1 MSPNQLNQMKAQ
13 NIPASDQINKNKTI
27 YDVSGFEVFWRNF
40 IAGMGRAIGNLFIY
54 LLIFVGVASLI
65 NRFLMPYILP
75 LFDTLQS
82 SMESLN
88 QLNPGGSQNQI
99 IDEVINKPD
108 LQNILNNV
116 NKWN

>member
-40 IAGMGRAIGNLFIY
+40 IAGIGRAFGNLFIY
-54 LLIFVGVASLI
+54 LIIFVGIASII

-75 LFDTLQS
+75 LFGTLQS
-82 SMESLN
+82 SIKTLN
-88 QLNPGGSQNQI
+88 QLDPGNSQNQI
-99 IDEVINKPD
+99 INDAINNPNLK
-108 LQNILNNV
+108 NILNNT
-116 NKWN
+116 NK